1 MEHYVNIMLDGGFK
15 AVFGDK
21 QVAMDFINAALEG
34 EHKVMDITY
43 LDKELVPELIDERT
57 VIFDLLCE
65 DEDGSKFIL
74 EMQNCPQRYFFNRG
88 FYYICR
94 MISRQGETGRD
105 WKYELLPVYG
115 IYLLNFSLPEFPL
128 WRTDVVLANELTGET
143 FGRIKLKQVY
153 ISFER
158 FDLSYEECETPLE
171 KTIYVLK
178 NMNLFDMSPFK
189 EKEAYFR
196 RLLDV
201 ANVNA
206 LSPKERATYDE
217 NLKIYRDWKAT
228 MEYAVEEAETK
239 GKAEGERLAT
249 LRNARNMKK
258 AGVDLSLIAECTGL
272 SLSLIHISEPTRP

>member
-115 IYLLNFSLPEFPL
+115 IYLLNFSLPEFSL

-272 SLSLIHISEPTRP
+272 SLEIIQSL

>member
-1 MEHYVNIMLDGGFK
+1 
-15 AVFGDK
+15 
-21 QVAMDFINAALEG
+21 
-34 EHKVMDITY
+34 
-43 LDKELVPELIDERT
+43 
-57 VIFDLLCE
+57 
-65 DEDGSKFIL
+65 
-74 EMQNCPQRYFFNRG
+74 
-88 FYYICR
+88 
-94 MISRQGETGRD
+94 MISRQG
-105 WKYELLPVYG
+105 
-115 IYLLNFSLPEFPL
+115 
-128 WRTDVVLANELTGET
+128 
-143 FGRIKLKQVY
+143 
-153 ISFER
+153 
-158 FDLSYEECETPLE
+158 ETPLE

-201 ANVNA
+201 ANVKA

-258 AGVDLSLIAECTGL
+258 AGVALSLVAECTGL
-272 SLSLIHISEPTRP
+272 SLEIIQSL

>member
-43 LDKELVPELIDERT
+43 LDKELVPELIDERI

-88 FYYICR
+88 FSYICR

-115 IYLLNFSLPEFPL
+115 ISLLNFSLPEFPL

-272 SLSLIHISEPTRP
+272 SLEIIQSL